1 MTFGDWFGPALIA
14 LFPAGIVSWTVGGA
28 LTWIVFFVVFI
39 GLTAYSVTHP

>member
-14 LFPAGIVSWTVGGA
+14 VLLAGLASFVIGA
-28 LTWIVFFVVFI
+28 TFAWIVFIVAFV